1 VRRPLVV
8 LTTATGTLAGL
19 ADLLRK
25 DGLQVRETPLL
36 DFAPPP
42 DWARVDGAI
51 LRLPEFRA
59 VAFTSPRAARAFADR
74 AAALRVTAPMGI
86 DAWATGPTTAAPLRD
101 LFGDVRMPSSLATM
115 DAGAGSILASAM
127 LAGRVGSP
135 VLFPSGDTRRD
146 ELPAVLKAAG
156 IAVEEV
162 VCYRSVIAGDDLT
175 RQATLGADI
184 LLVASPKVVSLAA
197 RVIPRDERPA
207 LVAIGPTTAAA
218 ARAAGWAPA
227 GVANR
232 PTVSAVAAR
241 IRTLARPR

>member
-1 VRRPLVV
+1 MRRPLVV
-8 LTTATGTLAGL
+8 LTTATGSLSGL
-19 ADLLRK
+19 ADVLRK

-42 DWARVDGAI
+42 DWSRVDAAI
-51 LRLPEFRA
+51 LRLPEFCA
-59 VAFTSPRAARAFADR
+59 VAFTSPRAAQAFAHR
-74 AAALRVTAPMGI
+74 AAALRVTAPLGL
-86 DAWATGPTTAAPLRD
+86 DAWATGSASAAPLHN
-101 LFGDVRMPSSLATM
+101 LFGDVRLPSSLATM
-115 DAGAGSILASAM
+115 DAGAGSILATAM

-135 VLFPSGDTRRD
+135 VLFPCGDGRRD
-146 ELPAVLKAAG
+146 DLPAVLKASG

-162 VCYRSVIAGDDLT
+162 VCYRSVLAGDDVA
-175 RQATLGADI
+175 RQAMLGADI
-184 LLVASPKVVSLAA
+184 LLVASPKVASLAA

-241 IRTLARPR
+241 IKTLAKPR

>member
-1 VRRPLVV
+1 MRRPLVV
-8 LTTATGTLAGL
+8 LTTASDSLSGL
-19 ADLLRK
+19 ADVLRK
-25 DGLQVRETPLL
+25 DGLEVRETPLL
-36 DFAPPP
+36 HFAPPP
-42 DWARVDGAI
+42 DWSRVDAAI
-51 LRLPEFRA
+51 VRLPEFRA
-59 VAFTSPRAARAFADR
+59 VAFTSPRAAQAFAHR
-74 AAALRVTAPMGI
+74 AAALRVTAPLGLH
-86 DAWATGPTTAAPLRD
+86 AWATGAASAAALHD
-101 LFGDVRMPSSLATM
+101 LFGDVRLPSSLATM

-135 VLFPSGDTRRD
+135 VLFPCGDARRD
-146 ELPAVLKAAG
+146 DLPAVLKASG

-162 VCYRSVIAGDDLT
+162 VCYRSVLAGDDVA
-175 RQATLGADI
+175 RQATLGAEI
-184 LLVASPKVVSLAA
+184 LLVASPKVASLAA

-241 IRTLARPR
+241 IRTLAKPR